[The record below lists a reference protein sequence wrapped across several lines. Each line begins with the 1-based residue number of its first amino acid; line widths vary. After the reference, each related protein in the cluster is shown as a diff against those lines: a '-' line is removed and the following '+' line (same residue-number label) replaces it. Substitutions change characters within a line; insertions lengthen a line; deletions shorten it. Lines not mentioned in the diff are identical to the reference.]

1 MYSLQRICFEV
12 LRQKYT
18 HDTWKSAFPGIM
30 GIKLTSEETIMSE
43 KQIHE
48 QTIEELYAEAH
59 EHVINVGDVKIHAK
73 RMGGKFRNLKWASNF
88 LWLIFFIGPFLRLG
102 ERQAVL
108 LDIPNRQF
116 HIFNLTLLPQDLWML
131 SFVLLF
137 FAILLAVVTALAGRV
152 WCGFFCFQ
160 TVWTDVFTWIE
171 EKLEGGP
178 AKRRKLEKA
187 PWSVAKIIVRVKKFS
202 LWILIAFL
210 TGMSFTAWFTDVYQ
224 LWVDFFTLNAASTVY
239 ITVSMFLVGTVF
251 LAGILREQTCFWLCP
266 YARIQAVMID
276 DTSIVPSYDVKRG
289 ENRGRIMKNKP
300 PAEGQGDCVDC
311 NQCVAVCPT
320 GVDIRGGQQEGC
332 IMCGLCIDACD
343 AVMEKIDKPKGLIKY
358 ASWDGIMGKDELPLL
373 KRPRVWVYSAILL
386 VSVMGVVIGLSSME
400 SLELKV
406 LHARQP
412 LYVLQSDGTIQN
424 RYTLKVLNKQNVDLK
439 VKITVDDSEIKGMV
453 ITGTEKGLV
462 ATHGTVTPV
471 TVFIKVPRRNLTV
484 TSQPIV
490 FKIEAQGEEGV
501 VYHSERESMFIGPKR

>member
-1 MYSLQRICFEV
+1 M
-12 LRQKYT
+12 
-18 HDTWKSAFPGIM
+18 A
-30 GIKLTSEETIMSE
+30 E

-59 EHVINVGDVKIHAK
+59 EHKINVGDVKIHAK
-73 RMGGKFRNLKWASNF
+73 RMGGRFRNLKWLSN
-88 LWLIFFIGPFLRLG
+88 LAWLFFFIGPYLRWG
-102 ERQAVL
+102 DRQAVL

-152 WCGFFCFQ
+152 WCGYFCFQ

-171 EKLEGGP
+171 EKLEGVP

-187 PWSVAKIIVRVKKFS
+187 KWDLSKITLRAKKYS
-202 LWILIAFL
+202 LWLLISVL
-210 TGMSFTAWFTDVYQ
+210 TGISFVAWFADVFQ
-224 LWVDFFTLNAASTVY
+224 LWVDLFTFNASSTAYVV
-239 ITVSMFLVGTVF
+239 ILAFIFGTF
-251 LAGILREQTCFWLCP
+251 YLAGFLREQACFWLCP

-276 DTSIVPSYDVKRG
+276 DTSIVPSYDVLRGEKRG
-289 ENRGRIMKNKP
+289 RLVKGKAV
-300 PAEGQGDCVDC
+300 AEDQGDCVDC

-343 AVMEKIDKPKGLIKY
+343 AVMEKINKPQGLIRY
-358 ASWDGIMGKDELPLL
+358 ASWDGIMGKEERPLL

-386 VSVMGVVIGLSSME
+386 ISVLGVVTGLSTME

-412 LYVLQSDGTIQN
+412 LFVLQTDGTIQN
-424 RYTLKVLNKQNVDLK
+424 RYTLKVLNKLSEDIK
-439 VKITVDDSEIKGMV
+439 VRVSVIEGEFKGMV
-453 ITGTEKGLV
+453 INGADDEIV
-462 ATHGTVTPV
+462 ATHGTVTPM
-471 TVFIKVPRRNLTV
+471 TVFVRVPKRNLSEK
-484 TSQPIV
+484 SQPIT
-490 FKIEAQGEEGV
+490 FIAEGNDSQGA
-501 VYHSERESMFIGPKR
+501 VYQSERESVFIGPKR

>member
-1 MYSLQRICFEV
+1 
-12 LRQKYT
+12 
-18 HDTWKSAFPGIM
+18 
-30 GIKLTSEETIMSE
+30 MSE

-59 EHVINVGDVKIHAK
+59 EHTINVGDVKIHAK
-73 RMGGKFRNLKWASNF
+73 RMGGKFRNLKWLSN
-88 LWLIFFIGPFLRLG
+88 LTWIIFFIGPYLRLG

-131 SFVLLF
+131 SFILLF

-171 EKLEGGP
+171 DKIEGGP
-178 AKRRKLEKA
+178 AKRRKLDKA
-187 PWSVAKIIVRVKKFS
+187 KMDMKKFIIRAKKYS
-202 LWILIAFL
+202 LWLLISML
-210 TGMSFTAWFTDVYQ
+210 TGISFVAWFTDAYD
-224 LWVDFFTLNAASTVY
+224 LWYDLFTLKASSTAY
-239 ITVSMFLVGTVF
+239 ITVFMFIAGTMF
-251 LAGILREQTCFWLCP
+251 LAGFLREQACFWLCP

-289 ENRGRIMKNKP
+289 EKRGRLLKGKP
-300 PAEGQGDCVDC
+300 AAADQGDCVDC

-343 AVMEKIDKPKGLIKY
+343 AVMEKINKPTGLIKY
-358 ASWDGIMGKDELPLL
+358 ASWDGIMGKQEKPLL
-373 KRPRVWVYSAILL
+373 KRPRVWVYSMILIISIL
-386 VSVMGVVIGLSSME
+386 GVIFGLSGME

-406 LHARQP
+406 IHARQP
-412 LYVLQSDGTIQN
+412 LFVTQSDGTIQN
-424 RYTLKVLNKQNVDLK
+424 RYTLKVLNKMNEDIPVTIFIKNQDEFNGLK
-439 VKITVDDSEIKGMV
+439 MIGPEKEI
-453 ITGTEKGLV
+453 V
-462 ATHGTVTPV
+462 AAHGTVTPV
-471 TVFIKVPRRNLTV
+471 TIFVKVPRKNLKER
-484 TSQPIV
+484 SQAIIFNV
-490 FKIEAQGEEGV
+490 KGKDATGQD
-501 VYHSERESMFIGPKR
+501 YQSNRESVFIGPKH

>member
-1 MYSLQRICFEV
+1 
-12 LRQKYT
+12 
-18 HDTWKSAFPGIM
+18 
-30 GIKLTSEETIMSE
+30 MSE
-43 KQIHE
+43 KQIQE
-48 QTIEELYAEAH
+48 QSLEELYAEAH
-59 EHVINVGDVKIHAK
+59 EHTINVGDVKIHAK
-73 RMGGKFRNLKWASNF
+73 RMGGKFRNLKWASNL
-88 LWLIFFIGPFLRLG
+88 LWIVFFIGPFLRLG
-102 ERQAVL
+102 DRQAIL

-187 PWSVAKIIVRVKKFS
+187 PWNSAKIIVRLKKYS
-202 LWILIAFL
+202 LWILVAFL
-210 TGMSFTAWFTDVYQ
+210 TGMSFTAWFTDAYQ
-224 LWVDFFTLNAASTVY
+224 LWVDFFILNAASTVY
-239 ITVSMFLVGTVF
+239 ITVSMFVVGTFF

-276 DTSIVPSYDVKRG
+276 DTTIVPSYDVKRG
-289 ENRGRIMKNKP
+289 EKRGRILKNKP
-300 PAEGQGDCVDC
+300 APEDQGDCVDC

-332 IMCGLCIDACD
+332 IMCGLCLDACD
-343 AVMEKIDKPKGLIKY
+343 AVMEKINKPTGLIKY
-358 ASWDGIMGKDELPLL
+358 ASWDGIMGKEELPLL
-373 KRPRVWVYSAILL
+373 KRPRVWVYSAILM
-386 VSVMGVVIGLSSME
+386 VSVIGVTLGLSGME

-412 LYVLQSDGTIQN
+412 LFVLQSDGTIQN
-424 RYTLKVLNKQNVDLK
+424 RYTLKVLNKMNADMNV
-439 VKITVDDSEIKGMV
+439 IISVDKSEF
-453 ITGTEKGLV
+453 KGLKLLGAEKEVV
-462 ATHGTVTPV
+462 AVHGTVTPV
-471 TVFIKVPRRNLTV
+471 TIFVKVPKKNLTEK
-484 TSQPIV
+484 SQPILFTV
-490 FKIEAQGEEGV
+490 KGKDSDGNE
-501 VYHSERESMFIGPKR
+501 YKSNRESVFIGPKR

>member
-1 MYSLQRICFEV
+1 
-12 LRQKYT
+12 
-18 HDTWKSAFPGIM
+18 
-30 GIKLTSEETIMSE
+30 MSE
-43 KQIHE
+43 KQIQE
-48 QTIEELYAEAH
+48 QTLEELYAEAH
-59 EHVINVGDVKIHAK
+59 EHTINVGDVKIHAK

-88 LWLIFFIGPFLRLG
+88 LWIIFFIGPYFRLG
-102 ERQAVL
+102 DRQAIL
-108 LDIPNRQF
+108 LDIPERQF
-116 HIFNLTLLPQDLWML
+116 HILNLTLLPQDLWML

-171 EKLEGGP
+171 DKLEGGP

-187 PWSVAKIIVRVKKFS
+187 PWTAAKIIVRTKKFS

-210 TGMSFTAWFTDVYQ
+210 TGMSFTAWFTDAYQ
-224 LWVDFFTLNAASTVY
+224 LWVDFFTLDAASTVY
-239 ITVSMFLVGTVF
+239 ITVSMFVVGTFF
-251 LAGILREQTCFWLCP
+251 LAGVLREQTCFWLCP

-276 DTSIVPSYDVKRG
+276 DTSIVPSYDVSRGEKRG
-289 ENRGRIMKNKP
+289 RLLKGKP
-300 PAEGQGDCVDC
+300 APEGQGDCVDC

-343 AVMEKIDKPKGLIKY
+343 AVMEKIDKPTGLIKY
-358 ASWDGIMGKDELPLL
+358 ASWDGIMGKQELPLL
-373 KRPRVWVYSAILL
+373 KRPRVWVYSAILMI
-386 VSVMGVVIGLSSME
+386 SVIGVIVGLSGME

-412 LYVLQSDGTIQN
+412 LFVLQSDGSIQN
-424 RYTLKVLNKQNVDLK
+424 RYTLKVLNKKNEDIK
-439 VKITVDDSEIKGMV
+439 VTISVDDSDFKDLIILGA
-453 ITGTEKGLV
+453 EKEVL

-471 TVFIKVPRRNLTV
+471 TIFVKVPRRNLTM

-490 FKIEAQGEEGV
+490 FTVKAKDSQGEK
-501 VYHSERESMFIGPKR
+501 YQSNRESVFIGPKR

>member
-1 MYSLQRICFEV
+1 
-12 LRQKYT
+12 
-18 HDTWKSAFPGIM
+18 
-30 GIKLTSEETIMSE
+30 MSE

-48 QTIEELYAEAH
+48 QSIEELYAEAH
-59 EHVINVGDVKIHAK
+59 EHKINVGDVKIHAK
-73 RMGGKFRNLKWASNF
+73 RMGGKFRSLKWASN
-88 LWLIFFIGPFLRLG
+88 LVWIIFILGPFLRLG
-102 ERQAVL
+102 DRQAVL

-137 FAILLAVVTALAGRV
+137 FAILLAVVTALAGRI

-171 EKLEGGP
+171 DKLEGGP

-187 PWSVAKIIVRVKKFS
+187 PWSVAKVIVRVKKFS
-202 LWILIAFL
+202 LWILISL
-210 TGMSFTAWFTDVYQ
+210 ITGMSFTAWFTDAYQ
-224 LWVDFFTLNAASTVY
+224 LWADFFVLDAASTVY
-239 ITVSMFLVGTVF
+239 ITVALFVVGTFF

-276 DTSIVPSYDVKRG
+276 DTTIVPSYDVKRG
-289 ENRGRIMKNKP
+289 ESRGRIMKNKP
-300 PAEGQGDCVDC
+300 LAEGQGDCVDC

-343 AVMEKIDKPKGLIKY
+343 AVMEKIFKPTGLIKF
-358 ASWDGIMGKDELPLL
+358 ASWDGIMGKEELPLL
-373 KRPRVWVYSAILL
+373 KRPRVWVYTAILL
-386 VSVMGVVIGLSSME
+386 VSVIGVIVGLSGMD

-412 LYVLQSDGTIQN
+412 LFVLQSDGTIQN
-424 RYTLKVLNKQNVDLK
+424 RYTLKVLNKMHEDIK
-439 VKITVDDSEIKGMV
+439 VTISVDDSEY
-453 ITGTEKGLV
+453 KGLQLLGAEQEIV

-471 TVFIKVPRRNLTV
+471 TIFVKVPRRNLTEK
-484 TSQPIV
+484 SKPIV
-490 FKIEAQGEEGV
+490 FSIKGKDAQGNE
-501 VYHSERESMFIGPKR
+501 YQNERESVFIGPKR